1 MMTNWYQL
9 SLTLVW
15 LQALYTSYGIGNT
28 KSICTSYG
36 IGNTKSICTSYGIG
50 NTKVF
55 VQVMELVIQKYS
67 EKKKSGLVSQGGI

>member
-15 LQALYTSYGIGNT
+15 LQALY
-28 KSICTSYG
+28 TSYG